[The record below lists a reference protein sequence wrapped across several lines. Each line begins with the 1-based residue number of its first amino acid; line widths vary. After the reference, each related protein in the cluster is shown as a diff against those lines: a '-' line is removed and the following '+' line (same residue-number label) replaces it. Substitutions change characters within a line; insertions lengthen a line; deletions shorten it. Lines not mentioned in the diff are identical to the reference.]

1 MKQTLLFKCPKCN
14 NQISEFKNNSYI
26 CKNCGTVEPISL
38 SPEEMLRVLPYD
50 IMEHIVSQISERDI
64 LEMIKLRKVNKD
76 FREIVDKRI
85 NNIYKE
91 KYGRVP
97 EVIDINVILDIL
109 REYLPYRKG
118 ESEFLYGD
126 FGYPNDSRKEK
137 YNKILNYYMSDEDLK
152 EFRSNIL
159 TEILFEDNEQ
169 LSEIFG
175 EKFDGENFDKQF
187 DELTEE
193 QIEELN
199 VNEDITKR
207 NLYDILEIIRYTT
220 SAEDFSE
227 FYEIYPKLVNEL
239 FESFYNRDDFAKF
252 QTNYIKQIVRDE
264 DNYKIGDYF
273 YYYNFYSVRQY
284 TGIGMVD
291 YDVMNG
297 VKIPVLDGDGM
308 PSLTPE
314 IENQIRQLGTDITYP
329 TDEVQNFLA
338 RFS

>member
-1 MKQTLLFKCPKCN
+1 MKQILLFKCPKCN

-26 CKNCGTVEPISL
+26 CKNCGIVEPISL
-38 SPEEMLRVLPYD
+38 SQEEMLDVLPYD
-50 IMEHIVSQISERDI
+50 IMEHIVSQISEQDI

-76 FREIVDKRI
+76 FREIVDRRI
-85 NNIYKE
+85 NNIYEE

-118 ESEFLYGD
+118 KSEFLSGD
-126 FGYPNDSRKEK
+126 FGYPNDDLKDK
-137 YNKILNYYMSDEDLK
+137 HNKTLKYYMTDEDLK

-159 TEILFEDNEQ
+159 TEILFEDNYK
-169 LSEIFG
+169 LPEIFG
-175 EKFDGENFDKQF
+175 ENFDGENFDKQF

-193 QIEELN
+193 QIKELN
-199 VNEDITKR
+199 INENITEN
-207 NLYDILEIIRYTT
+207 NLYDILEKIRYT

-227 FYEIYPKLVNEL
+227 FYEFYPELVNEL
-239 FESFYNRDDFAKF
+239 FESFYNRNDFAKF

-273 YYYNFYSVRQY
+273 YYYNYHSVRQY

-297 VKIPVLDGDGM
+297 VKIPVLDDEGM
-308 PSLTPE
+308 PNLTPE
-314 IENQIRQLGTDITYP
+314 IENQITQLGTDITYP
-329 TDEVQNFLA
+329 IDEVQFFLA